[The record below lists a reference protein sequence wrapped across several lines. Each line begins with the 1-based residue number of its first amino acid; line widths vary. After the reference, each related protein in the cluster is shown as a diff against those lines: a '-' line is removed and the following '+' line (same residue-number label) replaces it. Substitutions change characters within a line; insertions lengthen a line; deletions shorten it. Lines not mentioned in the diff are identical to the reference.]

1 MKESNRM
8 IEMTVA
14 ERHFHRIDRLAQ
26 QATFVDYTWK
36 CMKKGASSWTK
47 PVLLQ
52 CCINKAVIQT
62 VNVEELMFRQTL
74 FQQDVSV
81 FCEKDRESSKE
92 ASLLIALSTRSLSWQ
107 RTLA

>member
-36 CMKKGASSWTK
+36 CMKKGASS
-47 PVLLQ
+47 
-52 CCINKAVIQT
+52 
-62 VNVEELMFRQTL
+62 
-74 FQQDVSV
+74 
-81 FCEKDRESSKE
+81 
-92 ASLLIALSTRSLSWQ
+92 
-107 RTLA
+107 